1 MSGGSDTRFSPV
13 YDGTTSTN
21 CSEVGGMSTY
31 DDPINA
37 AKRILLLN
45 KDEPWAKDEI
55 FELMPLV
62 LEAYEELENRLDE
75 IGHL

>member
-1 MSGGSDTRFSPV
+1 
-13 YDGTTSTN
+13 
-21 CSEVGGMSTY
+21 MSTY